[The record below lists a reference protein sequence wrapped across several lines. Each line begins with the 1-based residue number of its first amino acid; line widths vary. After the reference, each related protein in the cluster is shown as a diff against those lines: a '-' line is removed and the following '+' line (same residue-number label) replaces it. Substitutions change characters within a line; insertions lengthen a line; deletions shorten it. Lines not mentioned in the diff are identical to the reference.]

1 MDSHFVYIVKVVMEV
16 YIQDT
21 LKTLMH
27 VLKNITEVR
36 EPNIRK

>member
-1 MDSHFVYIVKVVMEV
+1 MDSHFVYIVKCSDGSL
-16 YIQDT
+16 IQDT

-27 VLKNITEVR
+27 VLKNITEVK